1 MDLVTLLQEADRED
15 QATIRSFA
23 LVYIEKASEKTTADA
38 RRHVLSHLL
47 TNLAARPMEQRTILL
62 RVAMTCLEDCP
73 ASRPSELLKKQKT
86 STEDEMFNN
95 CLHDPAD
102 RAAFVEFAS
111 WTLLFQTKQRAALNK
126 ELVHNGESVV
136 VPTLVQDVLTAVAS
150 GMSLERMRAVEG
162 KMQWTDARLRRRKVG
177 ILNFVRE
184 IGLGRAAFLPFL
196 IASVDGDEEVNRTG
210 KAFLTKHF
218 RIEQDS
224 KDLDLNDPEL
234 IRDVF
239 HLFQGTIASGQL
251 PTAQNVTSYCT
262 PASHALKASLLG
274 LLNKSTEA
282 ANHYPDNVQVHA
294 PHSNERVLSSGSSLG
309 DLELHFWQ
317 TGADVSQTAGDGIF
331 CLGGET
337 CQCRNAQR
345 SGRAH
350 AE

>member
-1 MDLVTLLQEADRED
+1 MIRQLKFPAAAIRNKVLQILSHVNKRLDVRDDDITLPLVDLVTLLQEADREQ

-23 LVYIEKASEKTTADA
+23 LVYIEKASEKTTPDA
-38 RRHVLSHLL
+38 RRHVLPHLL

-73 ASRPSELLKKQKT
+73 ASRPSELIKKQKT
-86 STEDEMFNN
+86 SAEDEMFN

-102 RAAFVEFAS
+102 RTAFVEFAS
-111 WTLLFQTKQRAALNK
+111 WTLLFQTKQRATIYK

-136 VPTLVQDVLTAVAS
+136 APPQVQDVLTAVAS

-162 KMQWTDARLRRRKVG
+162 KMQWTDERLRRRKVG
-177 ILNFVRE
+177 ILNYVRE

-210 KAFLTKHF
+210 KALLKKHF

-234 IRDVF
+234 IREVF
-239 HLFQGTIASGQL
+239 RLFQGTIASGQL
-251 PTAQNVTSYCT
+251 PTEQNVTSYCT

-282 ANHYPDNVQVHA
+282 ANHYPDNIQVGA
-294 PHSNERVLSSGSSLG
+294 LTQMPRCHSRMLFL
-309 DLELHFWQ
+309 
-317 TGADVSQTAGDGIF
+317 
-331 CLGGET
+331 
-337 CQCRNAQR
+337 R
-345 SGRAH
+345 
-350 AE
+350 